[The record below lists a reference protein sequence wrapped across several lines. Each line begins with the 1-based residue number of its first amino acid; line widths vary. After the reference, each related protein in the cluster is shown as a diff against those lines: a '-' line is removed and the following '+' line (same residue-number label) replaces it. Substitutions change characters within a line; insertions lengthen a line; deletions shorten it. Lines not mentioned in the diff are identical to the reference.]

1 MAFTGLRPE
10 NSTTT
15 VKVRKKPSDL
25 RDEFQHVLGVA
36 VDDCVLKNDD
46 GTYGGKF
53 TPTDLNLSIFPF
65 RGIIGKKYH
74 SATSAAS
81 VTLGARKAS
90 YIYAS
95 KNAAD
100 NNITPA
106 FGKYEGVYPATDGNT
121 VLRYVFNEASG
132 QILDSST
139 NLNNG
144 IVNGAITRQVDGW
157 ADYAIRGDGST
168 GYITSTNSGGF
179 PTGVQEREAD
189 VVFIHVPKDQYIFV
203 YGTDT
208 ASNTF
213 FALNIGVN
221 NIIMVQFNNQTSF
234 NTGYELEPFK
244 VYFLSVHYDG
254 VSASLYVNGILVWSA
269 AVTLNTGSGNLYVGR
284 YITNIAKYS
293 KSIMCYFELRNK
305 VRTPQQIAQISNKL
319 CLPCHYTGYSAS
331 YPANDTTSGA
341 HIYKFD
347 DASGNTVTDE
357 NGTLNGTATGTTIV
371 DSDIGLGK
379 ARKFNGTSDKVVC
392 GNYQFP
398 LQFSICAIV
407 NIQDFSAIRTIT
419 SNYVSSS
426 NKGNTFSINTNGT
439 LYFSNGTT
447 TLSSNGTISY
457 GKQVFTALT
466 YDNGLIAFYINSFYP
481 DSVINLMAIT
491 TSNPLI
497 LGYDN
502 NSTDYLKGT
511 MDYLAI
517 IPRALSQ
524 PEIAQYYNTL
534 MVQKERTL
542 IDDCLPSN
550 SISLGFARTG
560 SSGLIEYNDTDYKYM
575 RNEGATKAE
584 GNKRVFLGWKY
595 FSGQTILA
603 WDNPFGT
610 RKIKTY
616 YTWAQD
622 ANGTNESDVEAY
634 YYATN
639 LYGVQ
644 LQPLT
649 SSRIRIITATNGVV
663 YFNVAW
669 QTSGY
674 IGCYAEVL

>member
-106 FGKYEGVYPATDGNT
+106 FGKYEGVYPAADGNT

-179 PTGVQEREAD
+179 PAAALEREAD

-269 AVTLNTGSGNLYVGR
+269 AVTLNTGSGNLYVGK

-347 DASGNTVTDE
+347 DVSGTTVTDE
-357 NGTLNGTATGTTIV
+357 LGTLNGIATGTTIA
-371 DSDIGLGK
+371 DSEIGLGK
-379 ARKFNGTSDKVVC
+379 ARKFNGASDKITLGSFAFPTQFTVVYC
-392 GNYQFP
+392 GKP
-398 LQFSICAIV
+398 TL
-407 NIQDFSAIRTIT
+407 
-419 SNYVSSS
+419 SNYHYLFS
-426 NKGNTFSINTNGT
+426 NRDAGNTIGYSIYINQTGKLQIDNTSQHVGAGSVASGALCFEALT
-439 LYFSNGTT
+439 FSNGMAIFYENSPNITAIFT
-447 TLSSNGTISY
+447 GIALRNNAGTLSI
-457 GKQVFTALT
+457 
-466 YDNGLIAFYINSFYP
+466 
-481 DSVINLMAIT
+481 
-491 TSNPLI
+491 
-497 LGYDN
+497 GYD
-502 NSTDYLKGT
+502 SIGGFSAGT
-511 MDYLAI
+511 YEYCAL

-524 PEIAQYYNTL
+524 AEIVQYYNTL

-550 SISLGFARTG
+550 SISLGFVRTG
-560 SSGLIEYNDTDYKYM
+560 SSALIEYNDTDYKYM

-595 FSGQTILA
+595 FSGQTMLT

-622 ANGTNESDVEAY
+622 ANGANESDVEAY
-634 YYATN
+634 YYNTS

-644 LQPLT
+644 FQPST

-663 YFNVAW
+663 YFNGVW